1 VPIDEFGQCQ
11 SNGIAEAGALK
22 PGFRMSNDPFS
33 QGALEQIDLVHHSR
47 LVVQPA
53 NLIGR
58 ELGLNPGINPM
69 RFVAT
74 VGLLAV
80 WVHTSLETGRATAG
94 PESRFLLNERS
105 EPVFQ
110 KYFGTS
116 GPAVGRIYA
125 EVFFLPCRQSYRKL
139 SKSVYFLQIILL
151 GLIQG
156 AAELLPVSSSAHVIV
171 AEKLMGLDPSSP
183 EMTFVLVM
191 LHTGTMFAVIVYF
204 WSSWREHYFS
214 SVPAFRNVAINVV
227 IATVLTA
234 IVGVALQLVI
244 EKVFLKGPAKA
255 EVEVLFSN
263 LALIAGALLAAGL
276 LIIYSGLREEKNK
289 RRSDV
294 SASQACWI
302 GAVQGLCLPF
312 RGFSRSGA
320 TISTGLL
327 LGVGKRRMEEF
338 SFALAVVLTPPV
350 ILRSL
355 WRLIKEGSGTGQ
367 SPPLVHAA
375 LPGLF
380 GMVCS
385 FVAGWLALKLLSRW
399 LESGRWKFFGYYCI
413 GAAIIVFGLALAG
426 F

>member
-1 VPIDEFGQCQ
+1 M
-11 SNGIAEAGALK
+11 SEA
-22 PGFRMSNDPFS
+22 NVFS
-33 QGALEQIDLVHHSR
+33 KNI
-47 LVVQPA
+47 
-53 NLIGR
+53 
-58 ELGLNPGINPM
+58 
-69 RFVAT
+69 
-74 VGLLAV
+74 
-80 WVHTSLETGRATAG
+80 
-94 PESRFLLNERS
+94 
-105 EPVFQ
+105 
-110 KYFGTS
+110 FGTS
-116 GPAVGRIYA
+116 CPAVGRICA

-204 WSSWREHYFS
+204 WSAWREHYFS
-214 SVPAFRNVAINVV
+214 SGLAFRNVAINVV

-234 IVGVALQLVI
+234 IVGLALQLVI
-244 EKVFLKGPAKA
+244 EKVFLKGAAKA

-289 RRSDV
+289 RRGDV

-367 SPPLVHAA
+367 SSHLVHAA

-399 LESGRWKFFGYYCI
+399 LESGRWKFFGYYCL